1 MLKPKVLI
9 IVGALFA
16 LVNGQ
21 TAKYSNEFLSLG
33 VDARAMGMGNAVVSG
48 VNDVTATYWNPAG
61 LMKMEKKA
69 QVGVMH
75 AEYFAGIAKY
85 DFGGFST
92 RLKDSS
98 VFGLSFIRFGV
109 DDIQNTL
116 FLYGNSGTGIPD
128 YDNITSFSVADYAFA
143 VSYARNLGVENLDFG
158 ANVKVIHRNYGTFAK
173 AWGFGLDFG
182 AQYKYKAWDFGLM
195 FRDVTSTFNAWSF
208 NFTDEEKDILTITNN
223 ELPENGL
230 EITLPS
236 LNLGAGRTF
245 DLPKS
250 FKIRVETNWRFTFDG
265 KRNVL
270 IKSNP
275 ISIDPNLGT
284 ELSWKDLVYVRGG
297 VGNFQ
302 TVKNFEGKESLNLQ
316 PNIGIGIRYRALWID
331 YAFTDI
337 GNASVALYSHVFS
350 LKFGINSAKEN
361 AKKP

>member
-1 MLKPKVLI
+1 MKRPISLLLLTFFVSLQ
-9 IVGALFA
+9 A
-16 LVNGQ
+16 Q

-61 LMKMEKKA
+61 LLGLDRKA
-69 QVGVMH
+69 QVGAMH

-85 DFGGFST
+85 DFGGFAT

-116 FLYGNSGTGIPD
+116 FLYGNTGTGLPD
-128 YDNITSFSVADYAFA
+128 YDNISSFSVADYAFA
-143 VSYARNLGVENLDFG
+143 LSYARNLGVKNLDFG
-158 ANVKVIHRNYGTFAK
+158 ANVKIIHRNYGTFAK

-182 AQYKYKAWDFGLM
+182 MQYKWKKWDFGLM
-195 FRDVTSTFNAWSF
+195 ARDVTSTFNAWSF
-208 NFTDEEKDILTITNN
+208 NFTDEEKDILIITNN
-223 ELPENGL
+223 ELPENGM

-236 LNLGAGRTF
+236 LNFGAGRTF
-245 DLPKS
+245 ELPKE
-250 FKIRVETNWRFTFDG
+250 FKIRVETNWKMTLDG

-270 IKSNP
+270 VRTNP
-275 ISIDPNLGT
+275 ISFDPNLGT
-284 ELSWKDLVYVRGG
+284 EISWKDIVYVRAG

-302 TVKNFEGKESLNLQ
+302 MVKNFEGKENLNLQ
-316 PNIGIGIRYRALWID
+316 PNIGVGLHYKALWID

-337 GNASVALYSHVFS
+337 GNASIALYSHVFS
-350 LKFGINSAKEN
+350 LKLGINSAKKN
-361 AKKP
+361 ANNP